1 MAKDNTQKVVLI
13 ATQLINFSDKL
24 MLTVE
29 EGNALLQLKESSGID
44 LTAFDEVYP
53 LHASLA
59 HVDGTALNNVLST
72 IGALNTWLTTTFN
85 DDNLQTVRRGKE
97 G

>member
-13 ATQLINFSDKL
+13 ATQLVNISDKL
-24 MLTVE
+24 MQAVE

-53 LHASLA
+53 LHDSLK
-59 HVDGTALNNVLST
+59 HVDGAALNNVLST
-72 IGALNTWLTTTFN
+72 IGALNSWLTSTFN
-85 DDNLQTVRRGKE
+85 DDNLQNVRRG
-97 G
+97 